1 MAAHSAVTLQASVGM
16 VRLRLPDRFLPCGWG
31 YCQRSNP

>member
-1 MAAHSAVTLQASVGM
+1 MQASVGM
-16 VRLRLPDRFLPCGWG
+16 VWLRLPDRFLPCSWG